1 MENIIPL
8 SRLFDIITKRKK
20 RLVFVISL
28 SFYLATMILQK
39 QYALLQG
46 SREVVF
52 NFIDT
57 QVGADL
63 NTSVP
68 AYENRTIRY
77 LLIHTANTYFHWLL
91 YFALKKP
98 FNLLNDEG
106 FITISQMRQLY
117 AEVDDTMAVF
127 LANFT
132 ERLDIPLNGT
142 LSRNR
147 QVSATPL
154 QLFTHVIT
162 HEFHHKGQIMSM
174 CRSLGHIPPDTDVI
188 RF

>member
-1 MENIIPL
+1 MIP
-8 SRLFDIITKRKK
+8 
-20 RLVFVISL
+20 V
-28 SFYLATMILQK
+28 LQK
-39 QYALLQG
+39 QYTLLQG

-63 NTSVP
+63 NTPVQ
-68 AYENRTIRY
+68 AFENQTIRY
-77 LLIHTANTYFHWLL
+77 LLVHIANTYFHWLT

-98 FNLLNDEG
+98 FNLLNDQD
-106 FITISQMRQLY
+106 FVNIDLMRPLF
-117 AEVDDTMAVF
+117 AEVDDTMVAF
-127 LANFT
+127 LENFT
-132 ERLDIPLNGT
+132 GKLDIPLNGT

-147 QVSATPL
+147 QVSATPF

-174 CRSLGHIPPDTDVI
+174 CRLLGYIPPDTDVI

>member
-1 MENIIPL
+1 M
-8 SRLFDIITKRKK
+8 IT
-20 RLVFVISL
+20 
-28 SFYLATMILQK
+28 ILQK
-39 QYALLQG
+39 QYALVQG

-63 NTSVP
+63 NTPVP
-68 AYENRTIRY
+68 AFENQTIRY
-77 LLIHTANTYFHWLL
+77 LLVHIANTYFHWLTS
-91 YFALKKP
+91 FALKKS
-98 FNLLNDEG
+98 FNLLEDQG
-106 FITISQMRQLY
+106 FVNIDLMRPLF
-117 AEVDDTMAVF
+117 AEVDDTMATF

-132 ERLDIPLNGT
+132 GKLDIPLNGVI
-142 LSRNR
+142 SRNR

-174 CRSLGHIPPDTDVI
+174 CRSLGYIPPDTDVI

>member
-1 MENIIPL
+1 M
-8 SRLFDIITKRKK
+8 IT
-20 RLVFVISL
+20 
-28 SFYLATMILQK
+28 ILQK
-39 QYALLQG
+39 QYALVQG

-63 NTSVP
+63 NTPVP
-68 AYENRTIRY
+68 AYENSTIRY
-77 LLIHTANTYFHWLL
+77 LLVHIANTYFHWLT
-91 YFALKKP
+91 YFSLKKP
-98 FNLLNDEG
+98 FNLLDDRG
-106 FITISQMRQLY
+106 FVNIGLMRPLF
-117 AEVDDTMAVF
+117 AEVDDTIVAF
-127 LANFT
+127 LENFT
-132 ERLDIPLNGT
+132 GKLDIPLNGVI
-142 LSRNR
+142 SRNR

-174 CRSLGHIPPDTDVI
+174 YRLLGYTPPDTDVI